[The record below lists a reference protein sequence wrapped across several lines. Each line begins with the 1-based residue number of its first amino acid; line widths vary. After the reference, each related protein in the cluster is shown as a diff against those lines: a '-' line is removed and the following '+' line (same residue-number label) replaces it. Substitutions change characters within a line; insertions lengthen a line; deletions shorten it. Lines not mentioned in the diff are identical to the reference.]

1 MSVDPDRFRSV
12 FGNFAT
18 GVTVVTYPSDP
29 PHGITA
35 NAVTSV
41 SLDPPLAL
49 VCIDHGTKSYE
60 LLDGGEV
67 DGFCFNILADDQ
79 QHLGEFFADMRD
91 LDPSPFESE
100 PTRTEATGAAIFE
113 ESLAYA
119 DCRLHDAF
127 PGGDHTIY
135 VGEVEAAD
143 TLSDG
148 DALTFFRGDWGRLG

>member
-18 GVTVVTYPSDP
+18 GVTVVTYPVDP

-49 VCIDHGTKSYE
+49 VCIDHGTRSYE
-60 LLDGGEV
+60 LLEGGAV
-67 DGFCFNILADDQ
+67 GGFCFNILSADQ
-79 QHLGEFFADMRD
+79 QRLGEYFADMRD
-91 LDPSPFESE
+91 LEPTPFETE
-100 PTRTEATGAAIFE
+100 PTRVEASGAPIFE
-113 ESLAYA
+113 DSLAYA
-119 DCRLHDAF
+119 DCTLHDSF

-135 VGEVEAAD
+135 VGRVQAAE
-143 TLSDG
+143 TLADG
-148 DALTFFRGDWGRLG
+148 DALTFFRGEWGHLG

>member
-60 LLDGGEV
+60 LLEGGEV
-67 DGFCFNILADDQ
+67 DGFCFNILSADQ
-79 QHLGEFFADMRD
+79 RHLGEYFADM
-91 LDPSPFESE
+91 LELEPTPFETDS
-100 PTRTEATGAAIFE
+100 TRTEASGAPIFE

-119 DCRLHDAF
+119 DCSLRDAF
-127 PGGDHTIY
+127 PAGDHTIY
-135 VGEVEAAD
+135 VGEVQAAGE
-143 TLSDG
+143 LAEG
-148 DALTFFRGDWGRLG
+148 DALTFFRGEWGRLA